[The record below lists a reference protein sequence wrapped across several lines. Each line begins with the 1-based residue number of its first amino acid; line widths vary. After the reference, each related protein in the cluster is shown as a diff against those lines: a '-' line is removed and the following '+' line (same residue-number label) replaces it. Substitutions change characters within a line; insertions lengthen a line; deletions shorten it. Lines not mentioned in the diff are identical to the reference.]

1 MRKLEV
7 RSDQDR
13 SANRH
18 LFSVDFIACLTC
30 PSIAG
35 ALIQKDGAR
44 FLFTQAFG
52 RSTFMGG
59 SLTLIAARVA
69 KNGLNLRIRI

>member
-7 RSDQDR
+7 RSDQDG
-13 SANRH
+13 SANMH
-18 LFSVDFIACLTC
+18 VFPVDSIACLTG

-35 ALIQKDGAR
+35 ALIQKDGGR
-44 FLFTQAFG
+44 FLFTQAFS